1 MVQIVQVV
9 SSTKLLLDSV
19 NKLLPQQ
26 SPSKKDKILTKDE
39 LEKCLKNKNFYLL
52 IAFKKGIPVGVGT
65 VFFQKNLRRWIAEI
79 HDVVVD
85 CDYRKQGIG
94 TEIVK
99 KLVTTA
105 KDFAEKNKAK
115 IKLYLTS
122 RPARKEANNL
132 YKKLGFV
139 QVAKAQ
145 GSWGTN
151 LYKLIINEE
160 AVIVDIR
167 EDIM

>member
-65 VFFQKNLRRWIAEI
+65 VFFQKNLRRFGKSTKAADLGNII
-79 HDVVVD
+79 H
-85 CDYRKQGIG
+85 
-94 TEIVK
+94 
-99 KLVTTA
+99 
-105 KDFAEKNKAK
+105 K
-115 IKLYLTS
+115 ISK
-122 RPARKEANNL
+122 
-132 YKKLGFV
+132 
-139 QVAKAQ
+139 
-145 GSWGTN
+145 
-151 LYKLIINEE
+151 
-160 AVIVDIR
+160 
-167 EDIM
+167 